1 MIMGYYGGMPGMP
14 NGVPQFQPHPSGA
27 ADMGE
32 ELTDSRVVQMK
43 NIPPVTWSLE
53 K

>member
-1 MIMGYYGGMPGMP
+1 MIMGYYGGMP
-14 NGVPQFQPHPSGA
+14 NGVFQPHPSGA

-32 ELTDSRVVQMK
+32 ELTNSRVVQMK